1 MKWNYKYVILPLLL
15 LALQSFAQ
23 DTCEIQQRINPDGS
37 KYYSSRARRFFWT
50 EEKQLRGSV
59 VTDGENYFLSLRP
72 KPFPKRPAGSKL
84 KDNLRLVL
92 SNQQEYVLEQY
103 DTRYLDED
111 TILLM
116 SFLIGKKQ
124 LEDFLKYD
132 IEQVAIV
139 MTKGETPTIYDFK
152 LHKSAV
158 REQLACFI
166 DQRKRKLIN

>member
-1 MKWNYKYVILPLLL
+1 MKWDKKYFFIPLLL
-15 LALQSFAQ
+15 LVLPSLAQ
-23 DTCEIQQRINPDGS
+23 DSCEIQQRISPDGT
-37 KYYSSRARRFFWT
+37 KYYSSRARRFFWSV
-50 EEKQLRGSV
+50 EKQLRGGI
-59 VTDGENYFLSLRP
+59 VTDGENYYLSLRP

-84 KDNLRLVL
+84 KDDLRLVL
-92 SNQQEYVLEQY
+92 SNQQEYVLTQY
-103 DTRYLDED
+103 DTRYMDED

-116 SFLIGKKQ
+116 SFMIGKKQ

-139 MTKGETPTIYDFK
+139 MSKGEPPTIYNFK